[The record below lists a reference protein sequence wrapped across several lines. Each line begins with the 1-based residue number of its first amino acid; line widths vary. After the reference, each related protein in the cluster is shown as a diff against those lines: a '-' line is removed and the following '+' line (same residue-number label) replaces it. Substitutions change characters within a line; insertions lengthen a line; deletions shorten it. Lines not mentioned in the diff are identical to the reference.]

1 VDDRRTS
8 RGRRLLTVIGP
19 GILVAATGVGAGD
32 LATGAFT
39 GSQLGTAVLWA
50 VVVGALM
57 KYVLNEGLGRWQLAT
72 GETLIEGSIRRL
84 GRGIGWAFL
93 PYLVLWSFFV
103 GSALMSAC
111 GVALHA
117 LIPVFEDAA
126 RAKVVFGVGAS
137 LLGLVLVFLGGF
149 RLFEKVMGVC
159 IAIMFVTAIVTA
171 AMLWPG
177 MGAFARGLLVPT
189 IPDVDGA
196 GLTWTIAL
204 IGGIGG
210 TVTVLCY
217 GYWIREAGRAG
228 RKDMTTCRI
237 DLGVGYAMTAV
248 FGIAMVIIGS
258 SVEITGKG
266 AGLLVTLSDRLGES
280 VGSVGRW
287 AFLLGALGAV
297 FSSLLGVWQ
306 AVPYIFADVWRLSF
320 RGADDAIA
328 PGAAV
333 DTRGIAYRGYLVAIA
348 VIPMAGLLVSFREI
362 QKLYAVIGAAFM
374 PLLAVLLLILNG
386 RADWVGVDM
395 RNRWPA
401 LTGLVVTLGFFGW
414 VAWTKWAG

>member
-1 VDDRRTS
+1 MNDAKTS
-8 RGRRLLTVIGP
+8 RRRGLLAVIGP

-39 GSQLGTAVLWA
+39 GSQIGTAVLWA

-84 GRGIGWAFL
+84 GRGVGWAFL
-93 PYLVLWSFFV
+93 PYLILWSFFV

-137 LLGLVLVFLGGF
+137 LLGLVLVLLGGF
-149 RLFEKVMGVC
+149 RLFEKVMAVC
-159 IAIMFVTAIVTA
+159 IGVMFVTTIITA
-171 AMLWPG
+171 GILWPG
-177 MGAFARGLLVPT
+177 MGAFAKGLLVPV
-189 IPDVDGA
+189 IPDVGGS
-196 GLTWTIAL
+196 GLTWTVAL

-217 GYWIREAGRAG
+217 GYWMREAGRSGA
-228 RKDMTTCRI
+228 DDLATCRI
-237 DLGVGYAMTAV
+237 DLGFAYGMTAL

-258 SVEITGKG
+258 TVEITGGG
-266 AGLLVTLSDRLGES
+266 AGLLVTLSDQLEES
-280 VGSVGRW
+280 VGAAGRW

-320 RGADDAIA
+320 RTADSAIE

-333 DTRGIAYRGYLVAIA
+333 NTRSIAYRGYLVAIA
-348 VIPMAGLLVSFREI
+348 LVPMAGLLMSFREI

-386 RADWVGVDM
+386 RVEWVGADM
-395 RNRWPA
+395 KNRWPA
-401 LTGLVVTLGFFGW
+401 LVGLIATLGFFGW

>member
-1 VDDRRTS
+1 
-8 RGRRLLTVIGP
+8 
-19 GILVAATGVGAGD
+19 
-32 LATGAFT
+32 
-39 GSQLGTAVLWA
+39 LGTAVLWA

-57 KYVLNEGLGRWQLAT
+57 KYALNEGLGRWQLAT

-84 GRGIGWAFL
+84 GRGVGWAFL

-117 LIPVFEDAA
+117 LIPVFEDAS

-137 LLGLVLVFLGGF
+137 LLGLVLVVLGGF

-159 IAIMFVTAIVTA
+159 IAVMFATAMVTAG
-171 AMLWPG
+171 MLWPG
-177 MGAFARGLLVPT
+177 AGAFARGLLVPS
-189 IPDVDGA
+189 IPDIAGS
-196 GLTWTIAL
+196 GLTWTVAL

-217 GYWIREAGRAG
+217 GYWIREAGRSG
-228 RKDMTTCRI
+228 PEDLRTCRI

-248 FGIAMVIIGS
+248 FGVAMVVIGS
-258 SVEITGKG
+258 TVEITGKG

-280 VGSVGRW
+280 VGPVGRW

-320 RGADDAIA
+320 RGADATTE

-348 VIPMAGLLVSFREI
+348 IVPMAGLFVSFREI

-374 PLLAVLLLILNG
+374 PLLAVLLLVLNG
-386 RADWVGVDM
+386 RADWVGADM
-395 RNRWPA
+395 KNRWPA
-401 LTGLVVTLGFFGW
+401 LAGLVVTLGFFGW
-414 VAWTKWAG
+414 VAWTKWAA